1 MYLASYLNP
10 QDIIVESR
18 ILSKE
23 QVYHDLVTRICR
35 NHHLP
40 ICGKPLLDLI
50 MQRDTEAPTA
60 YATGIAIP
68 HIRMEGFADTV
79 VAMAFLQNPLTIN
92 EIKVHWV
99 VLIITDKSSSKIYL
113 NMVAALLKL
122 SRDEQA
128 MNRLNHAADGHSIHH
143 HLKEMN
149 VEIKK
154 EIFISDIMITDP
166 VAAKPDA
173 TLYELNNLMKQNN
186 IAGMPVVDD
195 HNNYLGEINILN
207 VMKVGIPEYMMMLE
221 NLNFLISFEP
231 LENLF
236 DRQDEIKIKEIMET
250 DSPFLRPEASIIEAV
265 FNMITHNRRYMSVVK
280 DGKLVGLVSAMD
292 VLRKVITA

>member
-23 QVYHDLVTRICR
+23 QVYHDLVNRICR

-40 ICGKPLLDLI
+40 VCGKPLLDLI
-50 MQRDTEAPTA
+50 MLRDSEAPTA
-60 YATGIAIP
+60 YNTGIAIP
-68 HIRMEGFADTV
+68 HIRMEGFEDTV

-128 MNRLNHAADGHSIHH
+128 MNRLNAASDGHSIHH

-173 TLYELNNLMKQNN
+173 TLYELNNLMKQHN

-236 DRQDEIKIKEIMET
+236 DRQDEIMVKEIMET
-250 DSPFLRPEASIIEAV
+250 DCLYLAPEASIIEAV
-265 FNMITHNRRYMSVVK
+265 FEMITHNRRYMSVVK
-280 DGKLVGLVSAMD
+280 DKKLVGLVSAMD
-292 VLRKVITA
+292 ILRKVITA

>member
-18 ILSKE
+18 VLSKE
-23 QVYHDLVTRICR
+23 QVYNDLVNRICR

-40 ICGKPLLDLI
+40 VCGKPLLDMI
-50 MQRDTEAPTA
+50 MQRDEEAPTA
-60 YATGIAIP
+60 YNSGIAIP
-68 HIRMEGFADTV
+68 HIRMEGFEDTV
-79 VAMAFLQNPLTIN
+79 VAMALLQNPLTIN

-122 SRDEQA
+122 SRDSQA
-128 MNRLNHAADGHSIHH
+128 MNRLTSAVDGHAVLH
-143 HLKEMN
+143 HLKDMN
-149 VEIKK
+149 VQIKK

-166 VAAKPDA
+166 VAIKPSA
-173 TLYELNNLMKQNN
+173 TLYELNLLMKQHN
-186 IAGMPVVDD
+186 IAGMPVVDE
-195 HNNYLGEINILN
+195 HGNYLGEINILN

-236 DRQDEIKIKEIMET
+236 DRQDEITVKEIMET
-250 DSPFLRPEASIIEAV
+250 DCLYLSPEASIIETV
-265 FNMITHNRRYMSVVK
+265 FEMITHNRRYMSVVK
-280 DGKLVGLVSAMD
+280 GGKLVGLVSAMD
-292 VLRKVITA
+292 ILRKVITA

>member
-1 MYLASYLNP
+1 M
-10 QDIIVESR
+10 ESR

-23 QVYHDLVTRICR
+23 QIYHDLVNRICH
-35 NHHLP
+35 NHQLP
-40 ICGKPLLDLI
+40 VCGKPLLDLI
-50 MQRDTEAPTA
+50 MQRDSESSTA
-60 YATGIAIP
+60 YSSGIAIP

-79 VAMAFLQNPLTIN
+79 VAMAFLQNPIIIN
-92 EIKVHWV
+92 DIKVHWV

-122 SRDEQA
+122 SKDEQA
-128 MNRLNHAADGHSIHH
+128 MAILNTAIDGHAVLH

-154 EIFISDIMITDP
+154 EIFISDIMITSP
-166 VAAKPDA
+166 VAAKPEA
-173 TLYELNNLMKQNN
+173 TLYELNILMNHHN

-195 HNNYLGEINILN
+195 QNNYLGEINILN
-207 VMKVGIPEYMMMLE
+207 VLKVGIPEYMMMLE

-236 DRQDEIKIKEIMET
+236 DHQDEIKVQEIMET

-265 FNMITHNRRYMSVVK
+265 FEMITHNRRYMSVVK

-292 VLRKVITA
+292 ILRKVITA